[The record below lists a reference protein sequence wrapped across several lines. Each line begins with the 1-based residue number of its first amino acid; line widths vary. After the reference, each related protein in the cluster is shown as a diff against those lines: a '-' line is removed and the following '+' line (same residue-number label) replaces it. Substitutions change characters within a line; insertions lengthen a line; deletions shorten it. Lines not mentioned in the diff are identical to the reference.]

1 MCSLFTNSQLSV
13 FVKTCVSIVSHDF
26 ARDFTDILVKS
37 RTLLSRDAFYL
48 IKYHEYLVEISD
60 ILNILTYTII
70 LGQNPDSPTRVRE
83 HWSGYLDTA
92 YFRRYQN
99 STILYIFRW
108 KCLRRL
114 T

>member
-1 MCSLFTNSQLSV
+1 MSSDILRALI
-13 FVKTCVSIVSHDF
+13 VSIASHDF
-26 ARDFTDILVKS
+26 TDALVKS
-37 RTLLSRDAFYL
+37 RTLLFQNAFYS
-48 IKYHEYLVEISD
+48 IKYDEYLVEISD
-60 ILNILTYTII
+60 ILNILTYTIT

-83 HWSGYLDTA
+83 HGSGYLDTA